1 MSLSRCQSIYLLQ
14 FLADEDELIF
24 INLFLRLWKT
34 SSSVVSHAANGIVV
48 KAWHSLKKHDA
59 TMVLPCSSQENV
71 DWVQISWEIPV
82 NSRAAIPSALSWGK
96 RQTISILN
104 DCNIKFSTPII
115 LMMCRNYS
123 STFFY
128 LC

>member
-1 MSLSRCQSIYLLQ
+1 MIQ
-14 FLADEDELIF
+14 FSCALAAHGAYRI
-24 INLFLRLWKT
+24 I
-34 SSSVVSHAANGIVV
+34 V

-59 TMVLPCSSQENV
+59 TMVLSCSSQENLG
-71 DWVQISWEIPV
+71 WVKTSWEIPV
-82 NSRAAIPSALSWGK
+82 DCMAAVPSVGPWEK

-123 STFFY
+123 SIFFT
-128 LC
+128 CVDGII